1 MKCSAPKQWRQDQ
14 PKTKRARVRNR
25 RNLTRWSID
34 RIIMAFAGTMILL
47 SLALGAVVQSV
58 VAPAHASF
66 VGVNLLQAAF
76 TGLCPLAMA
85 LKRFGAKSG
94 AAF

>member
-1 MKCSAPKQWRQDQ
+1 M
-14 PKTKRARVRNR
+14 
-25 RNLTRWSID
+25 SID
-34 RIIMAFAGTMILL
+34 RIVMAFAGTMVLL
-47 SLALGAVVQSV
+47 SLLLAQLFSPWWLLLTA
-58 VAPAHASF
+58 F

-85 LKRFGAKSG
+85 LKRYGAKSG